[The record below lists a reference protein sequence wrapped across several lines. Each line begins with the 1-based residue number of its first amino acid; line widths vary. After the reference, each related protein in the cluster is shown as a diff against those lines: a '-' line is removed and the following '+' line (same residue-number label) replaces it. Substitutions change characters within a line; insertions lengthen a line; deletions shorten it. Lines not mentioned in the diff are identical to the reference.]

1 MMNSQKLYKSVLKIV
16 FHVVYCVILMDSCH
30 AHFVKMDITVT
41 PLANAHGR
49 LGRKLGGTGGWAAVR
64 GPP

>member
-1 MMNSQKLYKSVLKIV
+1 MAELIFNDLIN
-16 FHVVYCVILMDSCH
+16 VY
-30 AHFVKMDITVT
+30 TVT